1 MIDKKLR
8 IVFMGTP
15 EFAVPTLKTLHESEH
30 EVAAVITSVD
40 KLGGRGKKQLIQSAV
55 KKFAEANSIPVLQ
68 PKNLKSVKFQ
78 EKLRNIGAD
87 IQVVV
92 AFRMLP
98 VAVWD
103 MPPLGTINIHG
114 SLLPSYR
121 GAAPIHW
128 AVMNGDKVTGLT
140 TFKLKHEI
148 DTGDMIHQV
157 KVKIEAD
164 DTTGSVHDKLMMEGG
179 PLILKTLEDIAAG
192 TVEYLKQNEGM
203 VSKAPK
209 IFRET
214 CQLNFDKT
222 AQQLHNQVRGLNPF
236 PGAFLKITDKIEM
249 KILKSEVDEESDLE
263 IKRIETDNK
272 SYVKIG
278 AAKGALHCLTVQL
291 SGKKRMDIK
300 DLLNGYKFENGSS
313 VL

>member
-1 MIDKKLR
+1 MR

-55 KKFAEANSIPVLQ
+55 KKFAEAKSIPVLQ
-68 PKNLKSVKFQ
+68 PKNLKSAKFH
-78 EKLRNIGAD
+78 KTLKDFNAD

-140 TFKLKHEI
+140 TFRLKHEI

-157 KVKIEAD
+157 KVRIEPE
-164 DTTGSVHDKLMMEGG
+164 DTTGTVHDKLMMEGG
-179 PLILKTLEDIAAG
+179 PLILKTLKDIASS
-192 TVEYLKQNEGM
+192 TVQYLSQDENL

-209 IFRET
+209 IYRET
-214 CQLNFDKT
+214 CEIDFGRT
-222 AQQLHNQVRGLNPF
+222 AQEIHNQVRGLNPF
-236 PGAFLKITDKIEM
+236 PGAFVRISEKVEM
-249 KILKSEVDEESDLE
+249 KILQSSIDLE
-263 IKRIETDNK
+263 SRIGSKIIDTDNK
-272 SYVKIG
+272 TYLKIG
-278 AAKGALHCLTVQL
+278 TSNGAIDCLSVQL
-291 SGKKRMDIK
+291 SGKKRMEIK
-300 DLLNGYKFENGSS
+300 DLLNGYKFENGIK

>member
-1 MIDKKLR
+1 
-8 IVFMGTP
+8 MGTP
-15 EFAVPTLKTLHESEH
+15 EFAVPTLQTLHESEH

-55 KKFAEANSIPVLQ
+55 KKFAEAHSIPVLQ
-68 PKNLKSVKFQ
+68 PKNLKSPKFQ
-78 EKLRNIGAD
+78 EKLKKIQAD

-114 SLLPSYR
+114 SLLPLYR

-157 KVKIEAD
+157 KVKIDPD
-164 DTTGSVHDKLMMEGG
+164 DTTGSVHDKLMLEGG
-179 PLILKTLEDIAAG
+179 PIIMKTLEDIAAG
-192 TVEYLKQNEGM
+192 EVQYLQQDESL

-214 CQLNFDKT
+214 CEIDFNKT
-222 AQQLHNQVRGLNPF
+222 AQEIHNQVRGLNPF
-236 PGAFLKITDKIEM
+236 PGAFTRITEKIEM
-249 KILKSEVDEESDLE
+249 KILSSSIDEESKLE
-263 IKRIETDNK
+263 RKMIETDNK
-272 SYVKIG
+272 TYLKIG
-278 AAKGALHCLTVQL
+278 TSEGALNCLSVQL
-291 SGKKRMDIK
+291 SGKKRMEIN
-300 DLLNGYKFENGSS
+300 DLLNGYKFENRTS
-313 VL
+313 VM